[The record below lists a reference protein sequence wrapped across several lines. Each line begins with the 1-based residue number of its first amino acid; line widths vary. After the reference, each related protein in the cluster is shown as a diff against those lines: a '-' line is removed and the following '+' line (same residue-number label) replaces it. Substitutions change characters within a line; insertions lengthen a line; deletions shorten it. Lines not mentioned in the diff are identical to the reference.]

1 MIGVYKTNVGD
12 PFQANAIRES
22 LMDQYVDLRIN
33 FDLEDCDRILRV
45 EGERFCEDEIIDS
58 VNSLGFECS
67 ILV

>member
-22 LMDQYVDLRIN
+22 LVDQYVDLRIN